1 MSVSQKQALCFIDSN
16 IWLYTLLSSDNEE
29 EKRKSIL
36 AKNIIKTQNIV
47 ISTQIINEVSVNLI
61 KKAQIDEKQLSNLIN
76 SFYKKYEIIEFSR
89 DILLK
94 SSRLRQQYNLSFWD
108 SLIVSSALSVKA
120 NYLYSEDMQN
130 GLIIHQNLKII
141 NLFLEESD
149 AAEY

>member
-1 MSVSQKQALCFIDSN
+1 
-16 IWLYTLLSSDNEE
+16 
-29 EKRKSIL
+29 
-36 AKNIIKTQNIV
+36 
-47 ISTQIINEVSVNLI
+47 
-61 KKAQIDEKQLSNLIN
+61 
-76 SFYKKYEIIEFSR
+76 
-89 DILLK
+89 LK

-141 NLFLEESD
+141 NPFLEESD